1 MSDTEEL
8 PVASEAEAEEPVASE
23 AAEEP
28 VASEAA
34 EEAAEE
40 PVVSEVASEAAEEAA
55 EEPVASEAAEEPVA
69 SEAEAEAPVAS
80 EAASEAVEAAPA
92 EPTASEAA
100 EEPVASEVVEETEET
115 EEAAEP
121 TASEAVE
128 QVASDIREILA
139 PVESVNEVEVSSPE
153 VVNDNICS
161 LKTLVDVLRK
171 WSGNEVRGR
180 QIEDLLKDGTDV
192 DESLDD
198 IEKVVE
204 IVHSWV
210 KEGGRKRDATK
221 NLSNING
228 YELLGESKNLSEEE
242 KVESLKR
249 LTELV
254 INLHN

>member
-1 MSDTEEL
+1 MSDYDAEPLPEPEPVTSANEAESAEASDAEEEAE
-8 PVASEAEAEEPVASE
+8 ASEAEA
-23 AAEEP
+23 
-28 VASEAA
+28 
-34 EEAAEE
+34 
-40 PVVSEVASEAAEEAA
+40 
-55 EEPVASEAAEEPVA
+55 
-69 SEAEAEAPVAS
+69 
-80 EAASEAVEAAPA
+80 SEAVEPVEEEESDPVEEEESAPVEEEEESA
-92 EPTASEAA
+92 PVEE
-100 EEPVASEVVEETEET
+100 EEPANEVEEESPVEEEAEVEEPGVVEEP
-115 EEAAEP
+115 AR
-121 TASEAVE
+121 VE
-128 QVASDIREILA
+128 LVVSDIREILI
-139 PVESVNEVEVSSPE
+139 PVESANEVEVSSPE